1 MKYHLVKDGMNYVVN
16 AESEEEAVA
25 KVKAYSPVEQEAPA
39 VEQTTGE
46 FAAGAAMDLAESALG
61 LGDEAG
67 AAAMSVADFFETGE
81 WNWDKNLKEAQS
93 TLDQF
98 EAENPVLSGAITAAG
113 VAGSL
118 LIPGA
123 TAFKVAKAGSQ
134 LQRSAVT
141 AGLVAGEGAVYGALA
156 GRGEEGRMQG
166 AMIGAALGGTLGLGV
181 SVLLRNSD
189 EIAKMAA
196 ADKAMMDTP
205 DAGHIA
211 GKEGFA
217 DVAQNTAKRDV
228 SKTSDSSTADRKVKK
243 VLSDEEW
250 DATGGATMGGKI
262 VEKATGAAGDWFSD
276 SRRWLQ
282 LNVGERAARLVEDAE
297 WMGKAARVEWVEKV
311 GAKLS
316 NFDDK
321 LNANPALAT
330 VLQNLGRDGST
341 WDDAFRAAGDDMA
354 EELTVF
360 KNMYDDLKAL
370 DIPDLLTDDW
380 VHTAVKPVPIV
391 KVGKDGVKVMEPR
404 GRMGPDGLEYKVS
417 DYHSPVKAM
426 LEYADEITSANALA
440 ERFGIKMAD
449 IKLGKGKKARI
460 EGVIDAI
467 GKAAKKEG
475 ASKEVVANLKDGL
488 ASTFIASK
496 AGGDAAGALARKVSS
511 TAFLGS
517 PMNAILNVSE
527 WVTPAF
533 QNNLANWAQQ
543 VPQMVTYALKD
554 AVNSWSSIGKYGLP
568 KFQHKGLTPEKMGLG
583 DQYMGELS
591 AVGERTFSGWVDT
604 IGKFVYDKSFVTTS
618 NKTGQFA
625 QMNSAV
631 NRGSALAKQVLAG
644 GKGAE
649 KAMRK
654 FRGLD
659 GTRGLSDAE
668 IMKTA
673 EALAARQLDNGY
685 VRNFAGASLNMW
697 QPVSSTALP
706 KAFADNPNGR
716 IFYSMLTYMNRQ
728 MNGAREQV
736 GSKLVTA
743 YKRGL
748 NTEEGRRAAREGAW
762 AAARYT
768 AYYGVGAGL
777 WERYRSSLDAS
788 RDIDMDEVMT
798 MEGMTEAGITQLVS
812 NFTSGL
818 VDMRAQEYGRGRM
831 NIVPAPVQWAGDV
844 GSGMLSGVTGAVT
857 GSEQDMTE
865 FYRMLQG
872 NVPGIS
878 AADKMNRL
886 FNDGERLL
894 VQPKD

>member
-1 MKYHLVKDGMNYVVN
+1 MQEDFTNLF
-16 AESEEEAVA
+16 SEEEKPEDFSNLFAEEEEEDFSGLFE
-25 KVKAYSPVEQEAPA
+25 K
-39 VEQTTGE
+39 QTTGE

-61 LGDEAG
+61 VGDEAG
-67 AAAMSVADFFETGE
+67 AAALSVADFFETGE
-81 WNWDKNLKEAQS
+81 WNWSKNLEEAQS

-123 TAFKVAKAGSQ
+123 TAFRVAKTGSQ
-134 LQRSAVT
+134 LQRSAIT
-141 AGLVAGEGAVYGALA
+141 AGLVAGEGAIYGALA
-156 GRGEEGRMQG
+156 GRGTEGRQEG

-196 ADKAMMDTP
+196 HDKALLDTP

-228 SKTSDSSTADRKVKK
+228 SKTSDSSTADRKVKR

-250 DATGGATMGGKI
+250 DATGGGVATLGGK
-262 VEKATGAAGDWFSD
+262 VAQKATGKAGDIFSD
-276 SRRWLQ
+276 SRRWFQ

-297 WMGKAARVEWVEKV
+297 WMGRTARTEWVGKV
-311 GAKLS
+311 GNKLD
-316 NFDDK
+316 NFDKK

-354 EELTVF
+354 EELTIF

-370 DIPDLLTDDW
+370 DIPDLLTEDW
-380 VHTAVKPVPIV
+380 IHTAVKPVPIV
-391 KVGKDGVKVMEPR
+391 KVGKDGVKIMEKR
-404 GRMGPDGLEYKVS
+404 GRVGADGLEYKVS
-417 DYHSPVKAM
+417 DYHGPVKAM
-426 LEYADEITSANALA
+426 MEYADEITSANALA
-440 ERFGIKMAD
+440 ERFGIKMSD
-449 IKLGKGKKARI
+449 VKLGKNTKKARI
-460 EGVIDAI
+460 DGVIDAI

-475 ASKEVVANLKDGL
+475 ASDEVVANLKDGL
-488 ASTFIASK
+488 KSTFIASK

-511 TAFLGS
+511 TAYLGS

-543 VPQMVTYALKD
+543 VPSMISYAMKD
-554 AVNSWSSIGKYGLP
+554 AINSWSSIGKYGLP
-568 KFQHKGLTPEKMGLG
+568 KFQHKGLTPESMGLS

-591 AVGERTFSGWVDT
+591 SVGERTFSGWVDT
-604 IGKFVYDKSFVTTS
+604 IGKFVYDKSFVSTS

-631 NRGSALAKQVLAG
+631 NRGSALAKKALTG
-644 GKGAE
+644 DK

-654 FRGLD
+654 FRELD

-668 IMKTA
+668 ILKTA
-673 EALAARQLDNGY
+673 RDLSERNLDSGY

-697 QPVSSTALP
+697 QPVSSTSLP

-716 IFYSMLTYMNRQ
+716 MFYSMLTYMNRQ

-736 GSKLVTA
+736 GSKLVDA

-748 NTEEGRRAAREGAW
+748 NTEEGRRSAREGAM

-777 WERYRSSLDAS
+777 WERYRSSLDES
-788 RDIDMDEVMT
+788 RDIDMDEVLT
-798 MEGMTEAGITQLVS
+798 MEGITEAGAVQLTS

-818 VDMRAQEYGRGRM
+818 VDMRAQEYGRGRFNM
-831 NIVPAPVQWAGDV
+831 MPAPVQYVGDT
-844 GSGMLSGVTGAVT
+844 GSGLLSGITGAVT

-878 AADKMNRL
+878 AVDKMNRL
-886 FNDGERLL
+886 FNNGERLL

>member
-1 MKYHLVKDGMNYVVN
+1 MEYHLVKDGMNYVVN

-25 KVKAYSPVEQEAPA
+25 KVKAYSPVAEEAPA

-61 LGDEAG
+61 VGDEAG
-67 AAAMSVADFFETGE
+67 AAVMSVADFFKTGE
-81 WNWDKNLKEAQS
+81 WNWEKNIKEAQS

-123 TAFKVAKAGSQ
+123 AALKVAKTGSQ
-134 LQRSAVT
+134 LQRSSIT
-141 AGLVAGEGAVYGALA
+141 AGLVAGEGAAYGALA
-156 GRGEEGRMQG
+156 GRGEEGRAEG
-166 AMIGAALGGTLGLGV
+166 AIMGAALGGTLGLGV

-196 ADKAMMDTP
+196 HDKALLETP
-205 DAGHIA
+205 NTGHIA

-228 SKTSDSSTADRKVKK
+228 SKTSDSSTADRKVQR

-250 DATGGATMGGKI
+250 DATGGATLGGK
-262 VEKATGAAGDWFSD
+262 VAEKATGAAGDWFSD

-297 WMGKAARVEWVEKV
+297 WMGRSARTEWVDKV
-311 GAKLS
+311 GGKLDNFDKKLS
-316 NFDDK
+316 
-321 LNANPALAT
+321 ANPALTT

-341 WDDAFRAAGDDMA
+341 WDDAFRVAGDDMA

-380 VHTAVKPVPIV
+380 IHTAVKPVPIV
-391 KVGKDGVKVMEPR
+391 KVGKDGVKFMEKR
-404 GRMGPDGLEYKVS
+404 GRVGADGLEYKVS

-426 LEYADEITSANALA
+426 MEYADEITSANALA
-440 ERFGIKMAD
+440 ERFGIKMSD
-449 IKLGKGKKARI
+449 VKLGKHKKKARI
-460 EGVIDAI
+460 DGVIDAI

-475 ASKEVVANLKDGL
+475 ASDEVVANLKDGL
-488 ASTFIASK
+488 KSTFIASK
-496 AGGDAAGALARKVSS
+496 AGGDAAGAIARKVSS
-511 TAFLGS
+511 SAYLGS
-517 PMNAILNVSE
+517 PMNAILNISE

-533 QNNLANWAQQ
+533 QNNLVNWAQQ
-543 VPQMVTYALKD
+543 VPGMVTYAMKD
-554 AVNSWSSIGKYGLP
+554 AINSWSSIGKYGLP
-568 KFQHKGLTPEKMGLG
+568 KFQHKGLTPEAMGLSN
-583 DQYMGELS
+583 QYMGELS

-604 IGKFVYDKSFVTTS
+604 IGKFVYDKSFVSTS
-618 NKTGQFA
+618 NKTGQYS

-631 NRGSALAKQVLAG
+631 NRGTALAKKALDG
-644 GKGAE
+644 NE

-654 FRGLD
+654 FRELD

-668 IMKTA
+668 VMKTA
-673 EALAARQLDNGY
+673 EALVARRLDDGY

-748 NTEEGRRAAREGAW
+748 NSEEGARAAREGAM

-788 RDIDMDEVMT
+788 RDIDMDEVLT
-798 MEGMTEAGITQLVS
+798 MEGMKEAAIVQLAS

-818 VDMRAQEYGRGRM
+818 VDMRAQEYGRGRFNM
-831 NIVPAPVQWAGDV
+831 MPAPVQYAGDV
-844 GSGMLSGVTGAVT
+844 GSGMISGLTGAVT

-872 NVPGIS
+872 NVPGIA

-894 VQPKD
+894 VQPKE

>member
-1 MKYHLVKDGMNYVVN
+1 MEYHLVKDGQNYVVN
-16 AESEEEAVA
+16 AESQEEAIA
-25 KVKAYSPVEQEAPA
+25 KVKAYSPQPA

-61 LGDEAG
+61 VGDEAG
-67 AAAMSVADFFETGE
+67 AAVMSVADFFETGE
-81 WNWDKNLKEAQS
+81 WNWEANIKEAQS

-141 AGLVAGEGAVYGALA
+141 AGLVAGEGAAYGALA
-156 GRGEEGRMQG
+156 GRGEEGRKQG

-196 ADKAMMDTP
+196 ADKAMMNTP

-211 GKEGFA
+211 GKEGFVT
-217 DVAQNTAKRDV
+217 VAENTKKRDL
-228 SKTSDSSTADRKVKK
+228 SKTSDSSTADRKVKR
-243 VLSDEEW
+243 VVSDEEW
-250 DATGGATMGGKI
+250 DATGGKTLGGKI
-262 VEKATGAAGDWFSD
+262 AEKATGAAGDWFSD
-276 SRRWLQ
+276 SRRWMQ
-282 LNVGERAARLVEDAE
+282 LNVGGRAARLAEDAE
-297 WMGKAARVEWVEKV
+297 WMGRTAKADWIEAAE
-311 GAKLS
+311 AKLT
-316 NFDDK
+316 NFDKK
-321 LNANPALAT
+321 LSANPAVTTA
-330 VLQNLGRDGST
+330 LQNLGREGSPTT
-341 WDDAFRAAGDDMA
+341 WQDVFEAGGHDMA
-354 EELTVF
+354 EELQVF

-380 VHTAVKPVPIV
+380 IHTAVKPAPLV
-391 KVGKDGVKVMEPR
+391 KVGKDGLKFKQER
-404 GRMGPDGLEYKVS
+404 GRIGPDGLEYKTS
-417 DYHSPVKAM
+417 DYHSPVRAM
-426 LEYADEITSANALA
+426 MDYADEITSANALA

-449 IKLGKGKKARI
+449 VKLGPGNKKARI

-488 ASTFIASK
+488 TSQFILSK

-511 TAFLGS
+511 TAYLGS

-543 VPQMVTYALKD
+543 LPSMVTYALKD

-568 KFQHKGLTPEKMGLG
+568 KFKHKGLTPEKMGLG
-583 DQYMGELS
+583 KQFMGEV
-591 AVGERTFSGWVDT
+591 AAEGERTFSGWVDT

-618 NKTGQFA
+618 NKTGQFS

-631 NRGSALAKQVLAG
+631 NRGSALAKKALEG
-644 GKGAE
+644 NEG
-649 KAMRK
+649 AMRK
-654 FRGLD
+654 FRELD

-668 IMKTA
+668 VMKTA

-697 QPVSSTALP
+697 QPVSASALP
-706 KAFADNPNGR
+706 KAMADNPNGR
-716 IFYSMLTYMNRQ
+716 MFYSMLTYMNRQ
-728 MNGAREQV
+728 MNASREQI
-736 GSKLVTA
+736 GKGMITA

-748 NTEEGRRAAREGAW
+748 NSPEGAREARKAAW

-768 AYYGVGAGL
+768 AYYGIGAGL
-777 WERYRSSLDAS
+777 WERYRSSLDPS
-788 RDIDMDEVMT
+788 RDIDMDEVLT
-798 MEGMTEAGITQLVS
+798 MEGMTEAGITQLAS
-812 NFTSGL
+812 NFSSGL
-818 VDMRAQEYGRGRM
+818 VDMRAQEYGRGRF
-831 NIVPAPVQWAGDV
+831 NVVPAPLQYAGDV
-844 GSGMLSGVTGAVT
+844 TSGLMSGVSGITTGN
-857 GSEQDMTE
+857 EQDMTE

-878 AADKMNRL
+878 AADKMHRV
-886 FNDGERLL
+886 FNDGERLF